1 MNVNDIRK
9 QAEEFAKKMG
19 KQLDVGVYDNQT
31 DLEIAKSY
39 NEGYINGLEEGY
51 FQAKTECRQVY
62 WHDLNVDKNDLPK
75 KYGWY
80 IVLYYNDGVLY
91 SKNALFDVDDCCW
104 LNHSIQVDENLNM
117 NIRAWMEIPETPEF
131 LGC

>member
-1 MNVNDIRK
+1 MSI
-9 QAEEFAKKMG
+9 
-19 KQLDVGVYDNQT
+19 
-31 DLEIAKSY
+31 
-39 NEGYINGLEEGY
+39 
-51 FQAKTECRQVY
+51 KTTY
-62 WHDLNVDKNDLPK
+62 HK

-104 LNHSIQVDENLNM
+104 LNHSIQVDENLNR

>member
-1 MNVNDIRK
+1 MTVNDIRK
-9 QAEEFAKKMG
+9 QAEEFAIKMS
-19 KQLDVGVYDNQT
+19 KQLDVGVYDSET
-31 DLEIAKSY
+31 DLQIAKSY

-51 FQAKTECRQVY
+51 FQAKTERQTY
-62 WHDLNVDKNDLPK
+62 WHDLSIDKNDLPK

-91 SKNALFDVDDCCW
+91 SKNALFDVEDCCW

-117 NIRAWMEIPETPEF
+117 NIRAWMEIPET
-131 LGC
+131 L